1 MGRLQLQ
8 PLGDR
13 CVNDDC
19 RAEDKILRPASED
32 DEIQQVL
39 RALEGVSL
47 ASGFTE
53 AIGASIDYVLDG
65 ARTSRFDLLA
75 ENVHPGERA
84 SVGAKLE
91 YEAQRVFGWKKTK
104 PLDISITDVPIDLKV
119 TVGDNW
125 AIPKE
130 AHCHLCICTQ
140 IQLKNNRHRSWL
152 VRTHTSWL
160 YRGKGNNDGKR
171 GLAVHA
177 REHWSAPLYDWTSL
191 PVNPLSRL
199 SEEEADK
206 VLAEKPGQQ
215 KRLLML
221 FGYLPGIVIPRSV
234 IQTVCAGKQDPV
246 RRMRG
251 IREKAREQGLL
262 LLCGTWVDQREVAA
276 ARGFPLEAGDWVALP
291 ISPSG
296 TRALGPQGWPEGEHC
311 QQSPLADGRL
321 F

>member
-1 MGRLQLQ
+1 M
-8 PLGDR
+8 
-13 CVNDDC
+13 
-19 RAEDKILRPASED
+19 DKVLRPASED
-32 DEIQQVL
+32 DEIQEVL
-39 RALEGVSL
+39 RTLKGVPL

-65 ARTSRFDLLA
+65 ARTSRFDLLSPK
-75 ENVHPGERA
+75 VHPGERA

-104 PLDISITDVPIDLKV
+104 PLDISIASIPIDLKV

-125 AIPKE
+125 SIPSE

-171 GLAVHA
+171 GLAVQA
-177 REHWSAPLYDWTSL
+177 RDHWSAPLYDWVSL
-191 PVNPLSRL
+191 PINPLSRL
-199 SEEEADK
+199 SEDEADR
-206 VLAEKPGQQ
+206 VLGERPGQQ

-221 FGYLPGIVIPRSV
+221 FGYLPSTVIPRSA

-251 IREKAREQGLL
+251 IREEAGQQGLL
-262 LLCGTWVDQREVAA
+262 LLCGTWLEQREAA
-276 ARGFPLEAGDWVALP
+276 AKHGFTLGKGDWVALP
-291 ISPSG
+291 LSVVSSTAHGQRGLLESESG
-296 TRALGPQGWPEGEHC
+296 
-311 QQSPLADGRL
+311 QQSLSSPGDGKL